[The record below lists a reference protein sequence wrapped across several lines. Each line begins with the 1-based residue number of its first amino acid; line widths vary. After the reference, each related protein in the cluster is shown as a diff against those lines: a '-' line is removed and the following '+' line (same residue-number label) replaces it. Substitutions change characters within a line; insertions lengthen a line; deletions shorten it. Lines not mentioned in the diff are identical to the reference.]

1 MKLIETIST
10 VHPQQEKED
19 IMKQTIKT
27 ILVAMAV
34 TFGTI
39 SAQASPKSD
48 FIVQTLP
55 TSPEFAQSTSQDLL
69 LHNANNGATYLYV
82 EQEQGAVLTIFDVT
96 DPAHMKL
103 TTSVHTEARGSYDF
117 ISPVGG
123 SAELIAYRD
132 GSGTAILDLHKVKSP
147 RLTSIA
153 GAGSVPTEMLGTA
166 GYLSLRQAATPTASA
181 HLQDIQ
187 LVETNPS
194 PRLLATVT
202 SVTKEV
208 TRPETGTIFLLGGGK
223 ITVIRRIDSE
233 QDYAVQQIAST
244 N

>member
-10 VHPQQEKED
+10 VHSQQEKED

-55 TSPEFAQSTSQDLL
+55 TSPEFAQNTSQDLL
-69 LHNANNGATYLYV
+69 LHNAVNGATYLYV
-82 EQEQGAVLTIFDVT
+82 EQEQGSVLSIFDVT

-103 TTSVHTEARGSYDF
+103 ATSVHTEARGSYDF

-123 SAELIAYRD
+123 NAELIAFRD
-132 GSGTAILDLHKVKSP
+132 GSGTAILDLRKIKSP

-153 GAGSVPTEMLGTA
+153 ASVPTEMLGTA
-166 GYLSLRQAATPTASA
+166 GYLSLRQPATPTASA

-187 LVETNPS
+187 LVETNQS
-194 PRLLATVT
+194 PRLVT
-202 SVTKEV
+202 TIANVTKQV
-208 TRPETGTIFLLGGGK
+208 TRPETGTIFLLGKGK